1 MIMAFNESLSKKFKV
16 SRTRMIDQGEFDRGE
31 NGGGKRAI
39 NVKAGYYAKHV
50 KHKVRGVK
58 RCRPCRACNGGL
70 VESNKQAAC

>member
-1 MIMAFNESLSKKFKV
+1 
-16 SRTRMIDQGEFDRGE
+16 MIDQGEFDRGE
-31 NGGGKRAI
+31 NGGGNRAI

-58 RCRPCRACNGGL
+58 QCRPCRACNGGL